1 MTTVGYGDVYPMEV
15 GGYLATAIV
24 MVIGLMVTA
33 LPVAIIGGNFT
44 VVYEYNHKRNNQKE
58 SDSRYMEK
66 VCTYLNQSK
75 GNKDHRLSVSSVR
88 PFDDW
93 VISSVNWFYKTLW
106 DIQRTFA
113 AIIIRTGVTLS
124 QAGGGQ
130 LMLLIITPNQQL
142 CLQVNDNYR
151 DITVTPQAAW
161 IAKMKSTCNNGLP
174 MGWLQVGTWTITSAI
189 DEMQLYV
196 SKNMNESCSLPNR
209 GIEAVISTNLN
220 FRKKSKNAIM
230 LLHIWE
236 TRCVYTRRHT
246 RADNKGVE
254 H

>member
-75 GNKDHRLSVSSVR
+75 GNKDLRLSVSSVR

-93 VISSVNWFYKTLW
+93 VIASVNWFYKTLW
-106 DIQRTFA
+106 DIQH
-113 AIIIRTGVTLS
+113 TLQPS
-124 QAGGGQ
+124 LDKQELPSLKRGGQ

-151 DITVTPQAAW
+151 DITVTPQSAW

-174 MGWLQVGTWTITSAI
+174 GCKLVLGPS
-189 DEMQLYV
+189 
-196 SKNMNESCSLPNR
+196 
-209 GIEAVISTNLN
+209 
-220 FRKKSKNAIM
+220 
-230 LLHIWE
+230 
-236 TRCVYTRRHT
+236 
-246 RADNKGVE
+246 RAP
-254 H
+254 